1 MTSSLAAALNQPA
14 AKDDLFRAVNGRWI
28 ATHRIPADRAVDGA
42 FYALRDAAE
51 LAVRK
56 LIESAGPETRVGK
69 LYGSFMDTDR
79 IEAAGI
85 NVLIDDVQALSDLNA
100 DSFAEVLGR
109 LDRVGV
115 SGAAAYYITK
125 ASDSEL
131 ETLYLLQS
139 GLGLPDEAYYRE
151 EAHAETVQKYRSHVR
166 RMLTHFLAAG
176 GENMFALG
184 TDVGDAAQRIV
195 ALETKLAHGHW
206 DVVASRDAMRT
217 YNPTDVADLPDG
229 FDWAGWLA
237 AAGVATE
244 RIVVMQPSFLQ
255 HFAQL
260 VQDVP
265 MDDWRLWALWRVLQA
280 RAAYLPDVFVQEN
293 FAFNGKVLSGQEELK
308 PRWKRAVA
316 LCEGLIGQDIGQ
328 AYVERHF
335 PPEAKSQIDELVS
348 YLIDAYR
355 ERITKLPWMTD
366 ETRGRALEKLGQFRA
381 KIGYPDKWIDYS
393 TLQLS
398 DDLLANVRAGNAF
411 EHDRQVR
418 KLGKPTDRDE
428 WFATP
433 QTVNAFYNPTVNDI
447 TFPAA
452 ILQYPFF
459 DPNADMAWNFGAIG
473 AVIGHEIGHGFD
485 DQGSH
490 YDGAGNLNDWWS
502 EEDRKAF
509 TELTDGLVAQ
519 YEGLVPAV
527 LAAQDR
533 TDGVNGKFTLGE
545 NIGDLG
551 GLGIAVV
558 AYRRW
563 LAANGKTF
571 ADTKIIDEPGF
582 GPTNGLQRFFLSWAR
597 VWRTTIRP
605 EMALQYLSIDP
616 HSPAEFRCNVVAS
629 NVAEFYEAFD
639 VAEGD
644 GMWLAPED
652 RVVIW

>member
-1 MTSSLAAALNQPA
+1 MITHSATPIQPA
-14 AKDDLFRAVNGRWI
+14 AKDDLFRSVNGQWI
-28 ATHRIPADRAVDGA
+28 DTHKIPADRAVDGA
-42 FYALRDAAE
+42 FYALRDTAE
-51 LAVRK
+51 LAVRE
-56 LIESAGPETRVGK
+56 LIDSAEPTSRVGK
-69 LYGSFMDTDR
+69 LHPSFMDTDR

-85 NVLIDDVQALSDLNA
+85 NALADDVAPLKDLNK
-100 DSFAEVLGR
+100 DNFAEVLGR
-109 LDRVGV
+109 LDRIGLT
-115 SGAAAYYITK
+115 GAAAYYITK

-166 RMLTHFLAAG
+166 RMLTHYLAAG
-176 GENMFALG
+176 GENLMPLG
-184 TDVGDAAQRIV
+184 TDLGDAAQRIV
-195 ALETKLAHGHW
+195 ALEKQIAAGHW

-217 YNPTDVADLPDG
+217 YNPTKVADLPDG
-229 FDWAGWLA
+229 FDWAAWLN
-237 AAGVATE
+237 AAGITVDT
-244 RIVVMQPSFLQ
+244 IVVMQPSFLE
-255 HFAQL
+255 HL
-260 VQDVP
+260 GKLIQDVP
-265 MDDWRLWALWRVLQA
+265 VEDWRLWALWRVLRS
-280 RAAYLPDVFVQEN
+280 RAPYLPEAFVQEN
-293 FAFNGKVLSGQEELK
+293 FAFYGKVLSGQEELK
-308 PRWKRAVA
+308 PRWKRSVG
-316 LCEGLIGQDIGQ
+316 LCEALIGQDIGQ
-328 AYVERHF
+328 RYVDTYF

-366 ETRGRALEKLGQFRA
+366 ETRGRALEKLSQFRA
-381 KIGYPDKWIDYS
+381 KIGYPEKWIDYS
-393 TLQLS
+393 ALELT

-411 EHDRQVR
+411 EHDRQVA

-452 ILQYPFF
+452 ILQFPFF

-502 EEDRKAF
+502 AADREAF
-509 TELTDGLVAQ
+509 TALTDGLVAQ
-519 YEGLVPAV
+519 YEGLVPSV
-527 LAAQDR
+527 LAEQGH
-533 TDGVNGKFTLGE
+533 TEGVNGKFTLGE

-563 LAANGKTF
+563 LEANGKSF
-571 ADTKIIDEPGF
+571 ADTRIIDEPGI
-582 GPTNGLQRFFLSWAR
+582 GKTTGLQRFFLSWAR
-597 VWRTTIRP
+597 VWRAKIRP

-629 NVAEFYEAFD
+629 NIAEFYDAFE
-639 VAEGD
+639 VSEGD